1 MGAVVSP
8 QNTTVTR
15 AGRTVLF
22 RRSTMDRI
30 VTIGDKDPE
39 YVARQGDELT
49 TNSGLVGLELCA
61 HQHKASLGFSV
72 PKFETEFAY

>member
-1 MGAVVSP
+1 
-8 QNTTVTR
+8 
-15 AGRTVLF
+15 
-22 RRSTMDRI
+22 MDRI